1 MTLPMFA
8 HLLGCPA
15 QEEAPPPPEAEP
27 CTLTYESLPG
37 RTFMRQLSAP
47 DGKTWLEDPWAR
59 ARFYEE
65 DGKVKLKYNTRSVS
79 SMYTYT
85 CEKKPGELFC
95 QTDNP
100 DLQQWCQ
107 TLIANTGS
115 CSPADLADRTG
126 VPIEEATKAQQAL
139 AAAMKGMTAEQK
151 ENMKVA
157 YSAPANQ
164 LRGAFHAKINKE
176 DCRITGRDTYMTMT
190 YGEIRE
196 LENYVGTSRFV
207 ESDADLVFEDCKDNA
222 NLVALTAPGAKAR
235 PNETKLKWKVNDAIP
250 FKYVGDAMSKPEG
263 AACTYTMDTYI
274 NHALMQKD
282 VAVTPGADGKLD
294 WSFSH
299 TFTEVPPERGRGIV
313 HVYRKKACDGAEA
326 QLVDVSCAMVLVED
340 GAAAG
345 EG

>member
-1 MTLPMFA
+1 MTLPMFV

-15 QEEAPPPPEAEP
+15 QEEAPPPPEPEK
-27 CTLTYESLPG
+27 CDLSLDTLAG
-37 RTFMRQLSAP
+37 KTFIRQVSAP

-59 ARFYEE
+59 ARFYE
-65 DGKVKLKYNTRSVS
+65 DNGKIKLKYNTRSVS

-95 QTDNP
+95 QTDNI

-139 AAAMKGMTAEQK
+139 AAQMKGMSADEK
-151 ENMKVA
+151 EKMKVA

-164 LRGAFHAKINKE
+164 LRGAFHVKINKE
-176 DCRITGRDTYMTMT
+176 ECRLTGRDTYMTMT
-190 YGEIRE
+190 FGEIRE
-196 LENYVGTSRFV
+196 LENYVGTARFV
-207 ESDADLVFEDCKDNA
+207 PSEADLVFEDCKDSA

-235 PNETKLKWKVNDAIP
+235 PTETKLKWNVNEAVP

-263 AACTYTMDTYI
+263 TCTYTMDTYV
-274 NHALMQKD
+274 NHALLQKG
-282 VAVTPGADGKLD
+282 VAVSPGADGKLD
-294 WSFSH
+294 WSFTH
-299 TFTEVPPERGRGIV
+299 TFSEVPPEGGRGVV
-313 HVYRKKACDGAEA
+313 HVYRKKACDGKEAE
-326 QLVDVSCAMVLVED
+326 LVDVSCAMVLVAD
-340 GAAAG
+340 AAAT